1 MIEDPPVLRIRRGF
15 SRPSADL
22 LEAFAG
28 AQTGNVVDAM
38 RGRGGLSARIK
49 PLAESGSTV
58 GVAVTSY
65 SRPGDN
71 LGLFASLDL
80 VRAGDFLVAAS
91 DGFVET
97 AITGDMLVG
106 MAKNLGVV
114 GLVTDSAVRDK
125 VGILAVGL
133 PVYCGGLT
141 PNSPSRNGPGEAGYP
156 IVIGGVAVHS
166 GDIVVADADGVVII
180 RQDEAKEVL
189 EALQAVRKAEAA
201 LESKVKSG
209 LGVPDF
215 VQSVLKSNRTVEE

>member
-15 SRPSADL
+15 VRPAAEVL
-22 LEAFAG
+22 AAFAG

-38 RGRGGLSARIK
+38 EGRGALSARIK
-49 PLAESGSTV
+49 PLMESGTTV

-80 VRAGDFLVAAS
+80 LGKGDFLVAAS

-97 AITGDMLVG
+97 AITGDMLMG
-106 MAKNLGVV
+106 MAKNLGAV

-125 VGILAVGL
+125 AGILAVGL
-133 PVYCGGLT
+133 PVYCAGLT
-141 PNSPSRNGPGEAGYP
+141 PNSPARNGPGNAGFP
-156 IVIGGVAVHS
+156 TVIGGVAVRS
-166 GDIVVADADGVVII
+166 GDIVVADADGVVIVP
-180 RQDEAKEVL
+180 QDDAEGVL
-189 EALQAVRKAEAA
+189 ERLHEVRRAEAA

-215 VQSVLKSNRTVEE
+215 VQAIVESNRTLEE

>member
-15 SRPSADL
+15 VRPAAEVL
-22 LEAFAG
+22 AAFAG

-38 RGRGGLSARIK
+38 EGRGALSARIK
-49 PLAESGSTV
+49 PLMESGTTV

-80 VRAGDFLVAAS
+80 LGKGDFLVAAS

-97 AITGDMLVG
+97 AISGDMLMG
-106 MAKNLGVV
+106 MAKNLGAV

-125 VGILAVGL
+125 AGILAVGL
-133 PVYCGGLT
+133 PVYCAGLT
-141 PNSPSRNGPGEAGYP
+141 PNSPARNGPGNAGFP
-156 IVIGGVAVHS
+156 TVIGGVAVRS
-166 GDIVVADADGVVII
+166 GDIVVADADGVVIVP
-180 RQDEAKEVL
+180 QDDAEGVL
-189 EALQAVRKAEAA
+189 ERLQEVRRAEAA
-201 LESKVKSG
+201 LEYKVKSG

-215 VQSVLKSNRTVEE
+215 VQAIVESNRTLEE